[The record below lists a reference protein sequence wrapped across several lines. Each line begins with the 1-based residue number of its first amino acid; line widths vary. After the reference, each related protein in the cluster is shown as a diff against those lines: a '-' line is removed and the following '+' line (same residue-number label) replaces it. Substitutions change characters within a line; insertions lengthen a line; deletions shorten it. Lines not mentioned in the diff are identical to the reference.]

1 MTKLT
6 TVYFLA
12 DLQYTIYVSVFGTF
26 LYLDKK
32 KNVSHTHTTLVNMNK
47 GGCENSSA
55 LLIHLI
61 FYLKKKK
68 I

>member
-32 KNVSHTHTTLVNMNK
+32 KKRVSHTHNLGK
-47 GGCENSSA
+47 YEQRR
-55 LLIHLI
+55 L
-61 FYLKKKK
+61 
-68 I
+68 